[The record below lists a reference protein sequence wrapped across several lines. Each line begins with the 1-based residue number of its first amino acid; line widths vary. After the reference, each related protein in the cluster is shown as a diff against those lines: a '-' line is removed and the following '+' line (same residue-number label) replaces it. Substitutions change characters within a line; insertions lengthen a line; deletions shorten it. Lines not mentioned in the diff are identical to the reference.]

1 MTFSWYHNSHLFHFA
16 PAEHQIFKDL
26 MGNTC
31 FSTIRFS
38 ALLQIGPGPSVI
50 IALNKESGGEIC
62 FVSTWFSQSDH
73 SIRRDHQIKYIM
85 GIWLLCL
92 YLMFI
97 SAMVVRMYENCSL
110 FELFCLLSLQFF
122 PPSINWLSSVFH
134 SKCQKSAPRTC
145 SRYGKAVLD
154 MWYYSLGYH
163 LSQAGVLLL
172 RWYDLRFGKW
182 LSNAIS
188 NTKFPILAMKIQFSP

>member
-16 PAEHQIFKDL
+16 SAQHQIFKDL

-31 FSTIRFS
+31 FSTFRFS
-38 ALLQIGPGPSVI
+38 ALLQIGPGLAVI
-50 IALNKESGGEIC
+50 ISFIHFKESGGEIC
-62 FVSTWFSQSDH
+62 FVSTLFGSFNQKRSPN
-73 SIRRDHQIKYIM
+73 KNIM

-92 YLMFI
+92 YLMFT
-97 SAMVVRMYENCSL
+97 SKMVVRMYENCSL
-110 FELFCLLSLQFF
+110 LELLCLLSLQFF

-145 SRYGKAVLD
+145 SRYGMAVLD

-172 RWYDLRFGKW
+172 RWYDLRFSKW
-182 LSNAIS
+182 LSNAMS
-188 NTKFPILAMKIQFSP
+188 NTKFTKLAMKIQFW

>member
-1 MTFSWYHNSHLFHFA
+1 
-16 PAEHQIFKDL
+16 

-31 FSTIRFS
+31 FSTFRFS

-50 IALNKESGGEIC
+50 ISLNKESGGEIC

-73 SIRRDHQIKYIM
+73 HQPEEITRSKHY
-85 GIWLLCL
+85 GEL
-92 YLMFI
+92 
-97 SAMVVRMYENCSL
+97 VVVSVPDVHKRNGSPHIGNCSL
-110 FELFCLLSLQFF
+110 FEPLFPS
-122 PPSINWLSSVFH
+122 SINWLSSVFH

-145 SRYGKAVLD
+145 SRYGMAVLD

-172 RWYDLRFGKW
+172 RWYDLRFSKW
-182 LSNAIS
+182 LSNAMS
-188 NTKFPILAMKIQFSP
+188 NTKFTKLAMKIQFSP